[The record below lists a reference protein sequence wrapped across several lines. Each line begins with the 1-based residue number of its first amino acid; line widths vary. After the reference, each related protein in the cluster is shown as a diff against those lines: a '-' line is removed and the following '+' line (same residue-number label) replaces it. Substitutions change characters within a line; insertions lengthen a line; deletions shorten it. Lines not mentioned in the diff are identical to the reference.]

1 MAVSARVAN
10 CGLILCK
17 RQEEVRVGRVNDFNV
32 CLLSPQ
38 RPKSRSLHHYSE
50 ESWLL
55 AAVWWWHC
63 GGAWL
68 LVLAYL
74 FNVPW
79 LLCLHCHLTS
89 SYLCCAENW
98 CPGHWGVLR
107 SYLRYL
113 EELWVGIHPL
123 LPIQGVMLEK
133 DRKDFICFVFLTFSL
148 TDSSSPSH
156 PAPSPQV
163 RPLWSMCQS
172 SAPVSP
178 SGFYLVCFFSLS
190 LSLFW
195 FLSFSHLH
203 LDCTLIWKAKMLN
216 SMIGEEKALHQAA
229 TWCSQPGRIWYTY
242 R

>member
-1 MAVSARVAN
+1 MNWKVVVAPGQEQSLGQVHKVAAQN
-10 CGLILCK
+10 FPSPKSLLNGSECTCGQLWLILCK

-74 FNVPW
+74 FLDSSV
-79 LLCLHCHLTS
+79 CLHCHLIS

-123 LPIQGVMLEK
+123 LPIQGVTLEK
-133 DRKDFICFVFLTFSL
+133 DRKDFICFVF
-148 TDSSSPSH
+148 
-156 PAPSPQV
+156 
-163 RPLWSMCQS
+163 
-172 SAPVSP
+172 
-178 SGFYLVCFFSLS
+178 
-190 LSLFW
+190 
-195 FLSFSHLH
+195 
-203 LDCTLIWKAKMLN
+203 
-216 SMIGEEKALHQAA
+216 
-229 TWCSQPGRIWYTY
+229 
-242 R
+242 